1 MTIKK
6 RLARSNI
13 AMFVIPVLVAAVLL
27 LIGLGIGFALLE
39 RVYLPQLGI
48 SLGELH
54 QTGEEIERLLSDS
67 AAILRVYAGAV
78 VMALPLT
85 IAWTNYYLTR
95 NLFRHISEP
104 LEALTAGVARVRDG
118 DLDTPIAYREADEF
132 KAACDA
138 VDEMAA
144 RLKASLEERQSEQ
157 QRKQELI
164 AGMSHDLKSP
174 LTSIRAYTEA
184 LLEGVAQDEAAKERY
199 LRTIR
204 AKEADMEA
212 MVNRLFEF
220 AKMDVSEY
228 PVQREALPL
237 RETLAAVTEGLS
249 GDGAAVTLGGVPALA
264 DSVPGVSG
272 GTIAFI
278 LGFCERFLDAL
289 HGLFRGT
296 GAERKAGLLYL
307 LKLGLGWG
315 IGMAAC
321 VVLLSGLFARN
332 IYFMSSLFLGL
343 TACSIPF
350 VALSER
356 KALLARPARHG
367 WFLLL
372 GVAIVVGLTLLR
384 SGTGTL
390 GSVSYTQLS
399 LPQFGYLFLS
409 GAVAITAMVLPGISG
424 SSILLIAGVYLP
436 TIQAVHRF
444 LRLQFD
450 VVPGLCALGLGVLAG
465 VGLSIHAIRAAL
477 RKYRGQ
483 TVWLILGLM
492 LGSLYAIANGPAS
505 LDPPLPPMD
514 AATFQVPAFL
524 LGVVILL
531 ALEFLRKTMERREAK
546 RWVVQKG
553 ESLS

>member
-78 VMALPLT
+78 VMALLLT

-164 AGMSHDLKSP
+164 AGMSHGLKSP

-237 RETLAAVTEGLS
+237 RETLAAGTEGLV
-249 GDGAAVTLGGVPALA
+249 AVTLDGVPALA

-272 GTIAFI
+272 RHHRLYPG
-278 LGFCERFLDAL
+278 LLRAL
-289 HGLFRGT
+289 SGRPPRPLPGDGS
-296 GAERKAGLLYL
+296 GAEGGAPLPPEAGPR
-307 LKLGLGWG
+307 LGRG
-315 IGMAAC
+315 
-321 VVLLSGLFARN
+321 
-332 IYFMSSLFLGL
+332 
-343 TACSIPF
+343 
-350 VALSER
+350 
-356 KALLARPARHG
+356 HG
-367 WFLLL
+367 
-372 GVAIVVGLTLLR
+372 
-384 SGTGTL
+384 
-390 GSVSYTQLS
+390 
-399 LPQFGYLFLS
+399 
-409 GAVAITAMVLPGISG
+409 
-424 SSILLIAGVYLP
+424 
-436 TIQAVHRF
+436 
-444 LRLQFD
+444 RLC
-450 VVPGLCALGLGVLAG
+450 G
-465 VGLSIHAIRAAL
+465 AAL
-477 RKYRGQ
+477 R
-483 TVWLILGLM
+483 
-492 LGSLYAIANGPAS
+492 P
-505 LDPPLPPMD
+505 
-514 AATFQVPAFL
+514 
-524 LGVVILL
+524 
-531 ALEFLRKTMERREAK
+531 LRK
-546 RWVVQKG
+546 
-553 ESLS
+553 ESTS